1 MQHSNQLECL
11 HDELWENFENPL
23 MSGFNQ
29 DEYYQIEDL
38 VQQCLIELSI
48 KLDQLQNKQAA
59 VAETNMRS
67 SLPLPKEFLAF
78 LELQFQLMEVVE
90 QKDKVAIKIKAN
102 RNNSVSSAVTV
113 SKGNNNCKLCNVDRH
128 PLYHCRKFL
137 QFSPSQQLDWVKN
150 QQLCF
155 NCFRNDHVVNK
166 CSSRSCTKCNK
177 KHNTL
182 LHLEVNNQTKQNIQ
196 PSSSGYNT
204 AVTTATANTSTG
216 HRDYV
221 LLPTARVKIIASNG
235 NTSEV
240 RALLDS
246 GSQVNIVSERLV
258 KRLNISKTKSLLC
271 IEGIGKLQKNSTQ
284 RVNIKLQSLNS
295 RFTTEVEAF
304 VLPNIVPPQPSC
316 SYDISKWKVPNSIQL
331 ADPTFFQQGK
341 IDILL
346 GAEFYFSLLK
356 KVFGGGAEVVDN
368 NSSLEDAIEQLW
380 RMDEVNTTERTL
392 SKEEKLCESHFVQN
406 VHTNKE
412 GRFVVRLPFL
422 ENSLTLGESQETA
435 WRRFISLERR
445 LAKNDVL
452 RKQYVQFME
461 EYERLGHMT
470 EVNLDSMLTPRYFI
484 PHHCVLKPDST
495 TTKLRVVFDA
505 SAKTTSVHSLN
516 DLMRPRFVFTT
527 DIEKMCRQV
536 LINPEDRRYQLIIWR
551 SSPNSTIRYYQ
562 LNTITYGTRASPY
575 LATRCPQKIAS
586 ENKGNYPLG
595 AQILCDNFYVDDGLG
610 GSDSL
615 ITAIE
620 AQRQL
625 IHILKK
631 HQFYLRKWSANH
643 PQLLKNISQDDQE
656 RQLHIFAD
664 ASEKAFDA
672 AAYVRAILK
681 DGRIIVRLLC
691 AKSRVAP
698 LKKQTLPRLELCAA
712 VLAAELSARVKSDL
726 QEKDQPVFLWT
737 DSEIVLSWIN
747 SQSSSFQTFVA
758 NRVARIQTLTLSEQW
773 RHVRS
778 KDNPADVLSRGL
790 SARAL
795 STCALWFQGPF
806 FLHGRQEVWP
816 PRFSSSLQVPVDLEK
831 KKVVAVA
838 TQSNDAD
845 FIYRIQHKNSFKT
858 LQKIVAYVLRFTNN
872 ARKSKESRAT
882 HIVLSANELDAALI
896 TIICHIQGND
906 FHEEIKQLKKQGH
919 VDKSSSISSLSP
931 FIDNANVLRVGGRL
945 EASSLPY
952 DSKHPMLF
960 PYNDPLA
967 KLLFVMFHEEN
978 KHCGPQAL
986 LSTVRQRFWPIKGKS
1001 TARATVERCIRCN
1014 KARTQ
1019 LCQQI
1024 MGNLPES
1031 RITPARPFINAG
1043 VDYCGPFWIHYK
1055 VRGKKPTKAYIAVFC
1070 CFFTKAVHLELV
1082 TDLSTNAFIGALKR
1096 FISRRGRCLNIYS
1109 DNATNFV
1116 GAKNQLAEL
1125 EESIYSNEGQEAI
1138 ISACSTTGINFHF
1151 IPPRGPHFG
1160 GLWESSVKSAK
1171 YLLLRSVSTASLTY
1185 EELETVVVEIEA
1197 ILNSRP
1203 LTPMSNDPTD
1213 LTALTPGHLLIGE
1226 ALTTHVDSRSKPEKH
1241 TLLSRW
1247 NLVSQLKHNFWK
1259 RWSNEYLMELQQ
1271 RNKWK
1276 TQSANIQLGD
1286 MDIIKEDNVPVMQW
1300 PLGRIV
1306 HVYKGTDGRIRVADV
1321 KTSTGIF
1328 KRPIHRI
1335 AVLPVNADDQPT
1347 MAEADH
1353 EVPPDNL
1360 IMKDRIY

>member
-1 MQHSNQLECL
+1 
-11 HDELWENFENPL
+11 
-23 MSGFNQ
+23 
-29 DEYYQIEDL
+29 
-38 VQQCLIELSI
+38 
-48 KLDQLQNKQAA
+48 
-59 VAETNMRS
+59 
-67 SLPLPKEFLAF
+67 
-78 LELQFQLMEVVE
+78 MEVVE

-137 QFSPSQQLDWVKN
+137 QFSPSQRLDWVKN

-166 CSSRSCTKCNK
+166 FSSRSCTKCNK

-182 LHLEVNNQTKQNIQ
+182 LQLEVNNQTKQNIQ

-216 HRDYV
+216 YRDYV
-221 LLPTARVKIIASNG
+221 LLPTARVKITASNG

-246 GSQVNIVSERLV
+246 GSQVNIVSEGLV

-271 IEGIGKLQKNSTQ
+271 IEGIGKVQKNSTQ

-295 RFTTEVEAF
+295 RFTTEVKAF

-356 KVFGGGAEVVDN
+356 KGKLTLAPGLPVLQNSTLGWIVSGKVASNTDTSNVLCAVFGGGAEVVDN
-368 NSSLEDAIEQLW
+368 NSSLENAIERLW
-380 RMDEVNTTERTL
+380 RMDDVNTTERTL

-445 LAKNDVL
+445 LRKNDVL

-461 EYERLGHMT
+461 EYDRVGHMT
-470 EVNLDSMLTPRYFI
+470 EVNLNPMLTPRYFI
-484 PHHCVLKPDST
+484 PHHCILKPDST

-505 SAKTTSVHSLN
+505 SAETTSGHSLN
-516 DLMRPRFVFTT
+516 DLMYNGPTVQSELFSILLRFRRPRFVFTT
-527 DIEKMCRQV
+527 DIEKMYLQV

-551 SSPNSTIRYYQ
+551 SSLNSTNHYYQ
-562 LNTITYGTRASPY
+562 LNTITYGTRAASY
-575 LATRCPQKIAS
+575 LATRCLQKIAL
-586 ENKGNYPLG
+586 ENKVNYPLG

-643 PQLLKNISQDDQE
+643 PQLLKNISQDHQVVNLDFTNDNNESIKTLGLFWLPKADLFGIKVKMEGIITKRVVSSDLARLFDPLGLLAPLKLSWDEPLPTDLRITWSTFRKNLSTLENLQVPRHIFRGE
-656 RQLHIFAD
+656 VPSSTQLHIFAD
-664 ASEKAFDA
+664 ASEKAFGA

-698 LKKQTLPRLELCAA
+698 LKKQTLPRLELSAA
-712 VLAAELSARVKSDL
+712 VLAAELSVRVKSDL

-778 KDNPADVLSRGL
+778 KDNPADVLSIGL
-790 SARAL
+790 PARAL
-795 STCALWFQGPF
+795 SICVLWFQGPF
-806 FLHGRQEVWP
+806 FLH
-816 PRFSSSLQVPVDLEK
+816 
-831 KKVVAVA
+831 
-838 TQSNDAD
+838 
-845 FIYRIQHKNSFKT
+845 
-858 LQKIVAYVLRFTNN
+858 
-872 ARKSKESRAT
+872 
-882 HIVLSANELDAALI
+882 
-896 TIICHIQGND
+896 
-906 FHEEIKQLKKQGH
+906 
-919 VDKSSSISSLSP
+919 
-931 FIDNANVLRVGGRL
+931 
-945 EASSLPY
+945 
-952 DSKHPMLF
+952 
-960 PYNDPLA
+960 
-967 KLLFVMFHEEN
+967 
-978 KHCGPQAL
+978 
-986 LSTVRQRFWPIKGKS
+986 
-1001 TARATVERCIRCN
+1001 ER
-1014 KARTQ
+1014 
-1019 LCQQI
+1019 
-1024 MGNLPES
+1024 
-1031 RITPARPFINAG
+1031 
-1043 VDYCGPFWIHYK
+1043 
-1055 VRGKKPTKAYIAVFC
+1055 
-1070 CFFTKAVHLELV
+1070 
-1082 TDLSTNAFIGALKR
+1082 
-1096 FISRRGRCLNIYS
+1096 
-1109 DNATNFV
+1109 
-1116 GAKNQLAEL
+1116 
-1125 EESIYSNEGQEAI
+1125 
-1138 ISACSTTGINFHF
+1138 
-1151 IPPRGPHFG
+1151 
-1160 GLWESSVKSAK
+1160 
-1171 YLLLRSVSTASLTY
+1171 
-1185 EELETVVVEIEA
+1185 
-1197 ILNSRP
+1197 
-1203 LTPMSNDPTD
+1203 
-1213 LTALTPGHLLIGE
+1213 
-1226 ALTTHVDSRSKPEKH
+1226 
-1241 TLLSRW
+1241 
-1247 NLVSQLKHNFWK
+1247 
-1259 RWSNEYLMELQQ
+1259 
-1271 RNKWK
+1271 
-1276 TQSANIQLGD
+1276 
-1286 MDIIKEDNVPVMQW
+1286 
-1300 PLGRIV
+1300 
-1306 HVYKGTDGRIRVADV
+1306 
-1321 KTSTGIF
+1321 
-1328 KRPIHRI
+1328 
-1335 AVLPVNADDQPT
+1335 
-1347 MAEADH
+1347 
-1353 EVPPDNL
+1353 
-1360 IMKDRIY
+1360 